1 MPDLNKVMLMGN
13 LTRDPEVRYTP
24 KGSAVGDLSI
34 AINRVYRTDDGQ
46 NREEVCYVDIVVWG
60 RQAETCKEY
69 LQKGRPIFV
78 EGRLQLDQWESNG
91 EKKSKLRVVA
101 ERIQFLGGPAGGQG
115 GGGGGQQG
123 GYSRP
128 ARQSGGGQ
136 QGGYEHRSESSHSG
150 GGAPQRPPSE
160 PPHDQPPAEDDIPF

>member
-1 MPDLNKVMLMGN
+1 MPDLNKVLLMGN

-34 AINRVYRTDDGQ
+34 AINRVYNTDDGQ
-46 NREEVCYVDIVVWG
+46 KREEVCYVDIVVWG

-69 LQKGRPIFV
+69 LSKGRPIFV

-101 ERIQFLGGPAGGQG
+101 ERIQFLGGGGAGGGTG
-115 GGGGGQQG
+115 GGN
-123 GYSRP
+123 YSKKSSSGNSS
-128 ARQSGGGQ
+128 SGG
-136 QGGYEHRSESSHSG
+136 ESSGSSHG
-150 GGAPQRPPSE
+150 GSSSSAPRPSDPPS
-160 PPHDQPPAEDDIPF
+160 DQPPAEDDIPF

>member
-46 NREEVCYVDIVVWG
+46 SREEVCYVDIVVWG

-101 ERIQFLGGPAGGQG
+101 ERIQFLGGGGQG
-115 GGGGGQQG
+115 GSSQGG

-128 ARQSGGGQ
+128 ARQSGGGEPR
-136 QGGYEHRSESSHSG
+136 GESHHA
-150 GGAPQRPPSE
+150 GGAPQGGGYNRPPSE
-160 PPHDQPPAEDDIPF
+160 PPHEQPPADDDIPF

>member
-46 NREEVCYVDIVVWG
+46 SREEVCYVDIVVWG

-101 ERIQFLGGPAGGQG
+101 ERVQFLGSG
-115 GGGGGQQG
+115 GGGGGTG
-123 GYSRP
+123 GGGSRP
-128 ARQSGGGQ
+128 AR
-136 QGGYEHRSESSHSG
+136 SSSG
-150 GGAPQRPPSE
+150 GGAPASSAGGPPPSDN
-160 PPHDQPPAEDDIPF
+160 PPPADDDIPF

>member
-46 NREEVCYVDIVVWG
+46 SREEVCYVDIVVWG

-69 LQKGRPIFV
+69 LSKGRPIFV

-101 ERIQFLGGPAGGQG
+101 ERIQFLGGGGQG
-115 GGGGGQQG
+115 GGQG
-123 GYSRP
+123 G
-128 ARQSGGGQ
+128 SGGGGYKKPASSGSSYPSE
-136 QGGYEHRSESSHSG
+136 GGSSHS
-150 GGAPQRPPSE
+150 APPSRSSDAPPHNE
-160 PPHDQPPAEDDIPF
+160 PPADDDIPF

>member
-46 NREEVCYVDIVVWG
+46 SREEVCYVDIVVWG

-69 LQKGRPIFV
+69 LSKGRPIFV

-101 ERIQFLGGPAGGQG
+101 ERIQFLGGGGQG
-115 GGGGGQQG
+115 GGQGGSTGGGYKKPASSGASYPSEG
-123 GYSRP
+123 G
-128 ARQSGGGQ
+128 
-136 QGGYEHRSESSHSG
+136 SSHS
-150 GGAPQRPPSE
+150 APPPRSSDA
-160 PPHDQPPAEDDIPF
+160 PPHSEPPAEDDIPF

>member
-46 NREEVCYVDIVVWG
+46 SREEVCYVDIVVWG

-69 LQKGRPIFV
+69 LTKGRPIFV

-101 ERIQFLGGPAGGQG
+101 ERIQFLGGGGQG
-115 GGGGGQQG
+115 GGQSGSGGS
-123 GYSRP
+123 YNRP
-128 ARQSGGGQ
+128 ARQSSSGGAQ
-136 QGGYEHRSESSHSG
+136 QPGESSHSS
-150 GGAPQRPPSE
+150 APSRSSDN
-160 PPHDQPPAEDDIPF
+160 PPHSEPPAEDDIPF

>member
-1 MPDLNKVMLMGN
+1 MPDLNKVLLMGN

-46 NREEVCYVDIVVWG
+46 SREEVCYVDIVVWG

-101 ERIQFLGGPAGGQG
+101 ERIQFLGG
-115 GGGGGQQG
+115 GGGGGQG
-123 GYSRP
+123 GQS
-128 ARQSGGGQ
+128 SGGGYKKPYNAA
-136 QGGYEHRSESSHSG
+136 GAAPSSYPSE
-150 GGAPQRPPSE
+150 GGAPAPSAGGNNPP
-160 PPHDQPPAEDDIPF
+160 PPQEPPAEDDIPF